1 MNDNSKG
8 ILKTIGLG
16 FVLVLLTI
24 LYVWWGRYLNEHF
37 AGTFD
42 VYGLPSKFYRTG
54 WFLLIDAWEI
64 WVIPTLFLLIVGLGL
79 EHWFRHVHTY
89 SESFSKH
96 RRVLEAMRE
105 KQIMEL
111 ASQKAKNK
119 MSFSHA
125 LELEALKQQVGILKG
140 KYLEE
145 RQRSEQVVRDADE
158 AIEKA
163 RKQVPSPVAIMPTP
177 PSNAHNEAI
186 ISSLR
191 AENKKHLKQIAD
203 LQDDLDQSNALIEK
217 LLEGQGEE

>member
-8 ILKTIGLG
+8 ILKTMGLG
-16 FVLVLLTI
+16 LVLVLLTI
-24 LYVWWGRYLNEHF
+24 VYVWWGHYLNRHF

-42 VYGLPSKFYRTG
+42 EYGLPSKFFRTG
-54 WFLLIDAWEI
+54 WFLLIDAWGI
-64 WVIPTLFLLIVGLGL
+64 WVIPTLFLLMVGLGI
-79 EHWFRHVHTY
+79 EYWSRHVHTY

-145 RQRSEQVVRDADE
+145 RQRAEQAVRDADE
-158 AIEKA
+158 AIVKA
-163 RKQVPSPVAIMPTP
+163 RKQVTPPVVAKHTP
-177 PSNAHNEAI
+177 PSNAHNDAI

-191 AENKKHLKQIAD
+191 AENKKQLKQISS
-203 LQDDLDQSNALIEK
+203 LQEDLDQSNALIEK

>member
-16 FVLVLLTI
+16 LVLVLLTI
-24 LYVWWGRYLNEHF
+24 IYVWWGHYLHRHF
-37 AGTFD
+37 AGAFD
-42 VYGLPSKFYRTG
+42 EYGLPSKFFRTG

-79 EHWFRHVHTY
+79 EHWFLHVHTY

-96 RRVLEAMRE
+96 RKVLEAMRE

-145 RQRSEQVVRDADE
+145 RQRAEQAVRDADE
-158 AIEKA
+158 AIQKA
-163 RKQVPSPVAIMPTP
+163 SRQSPLSVVAAPAL

-203 LQDDLDQSNALIEK
+203 LQEDLDQSNALIEK
-217 LLEGQGEE
+217 LLEGQDA